1 MKRHRPGLKQIDE
14 VPLVLLAG
22 LPHPICARVAE
33 SVETSPSLNA
43 HVIHQASTSHG
54 KQLYSKAT
62 VEQLI
67 KAVSHYVSR
76 QLSSHPAPRRPRH
89 LLLAYVPARDEKCL
103 LSEFEFFAFPVR
115 LNRMAD
121 YDPSG
126 RQYRHNLDY
135 AKRYVVSSLEKA
147 SRQFLRSFKRRLA
160 SVSDKEPL
168 FLPPR
173 NFSVSKTE
181 RMSDIFRTLQQTDSW
196 SNPID
201 CVRKV
206 KVTSDD
212 LYKSIS
218 TGAHKF
224 VLSDFRSLL
233 FPHDRKFHGL
243 PPKLSENS
251 SHEERKHFM
260 RSWFRFGV
268 PLMGGFHHDV
278 QFARRPLRGAQF
290 ECSREGCLKLRCSH
304 ANVYPNDYVRPAQN
318 KKTAL
323 YIARSLMS

>member
-1 MKRHRPGLKQIDE
+1 MKRNRPGLKQKDE

-22 LPHPICARVAE
+22 LPHPICSRVAE
-33 SVETSPSLNA
+33 SVKTSPSLKA
-43 HVIHQASTSHG
+43 RVIHQASPSHG
-54 KQLYSKAT
+54 KQLYSKDT
-62 VEQLI
+62 VEMLI
-67 KAVSHYVSR
+67 KAVSHYVWR
-76 QLSSHPAPRRPRH
+76 QLNSHPDPQRPQH
-89 LLLAYVPARDEKCL
+89 LLLAYVPASDEEYL

-115 LNRMAD
+115 LNRMAG
-121 YDPSG
+121 YDASG
-126 RQYRHNLDY
+126 RQYRHDLDH

-147 SRQFLRSFKRRLA
+147 SRQFLTSFKRRLA
-160 SVSDKEPL
+160 SVSDQEPL
-168 FLPPR
+168 FLPPG
-173 NFSVSKTE
+173 NFRISKTE

-212 LYKSIS
+212 LCKSVP
-218 TGAHKF
+218 TGANKF

-233 FPHDRKFHGL
+233 FPYGRMFHGR

-268 PLMGGFHHDV
+268 PLLGGFHHDV
-278 QFARRPLRGAQF
+278 QFAGRPLKGVQF
-290 ECSREGCLKLRCSH
+290 ECSRKGCLKLSCSH
-304 ANVYPNDYVRPAQN
+304 ANVYPNDYVRPAQ
-318 KKTAL
+318 K
-323 YIARSLMS
+323 